1 MAGKKVLLVEGN
13 DDEHVVKNIC
23 GRLDIGKIDSFQQ
36 ADGIEKLLT
45 LLPVQLQESDI
56 SALGVIVD
64 ADTDTEA
71 RWRSISQKLADAG
84 YLNIPDTP
92 NENGTIITDDSDLL
106 LPKVG
111 IWLMPNN
118 QLSGVL
124 EDFLRFLVP
133 SEDKLLPYAK
143 ETIDCL
149 PHQKF
154 SDTHTPK
161 ALMHTWLAWQTE
173 PGKPYG
179 QAIKAR
185 YLDVDLPLGTTFANW
200 LREIFIKE

>member
-23 GRLDIGKIDSFQQ
+23 GRFKIEKIDTFQQ

-64 ADTDTEA
+64 ADTDMEA
-71 RWRSISQKLADAG
+71 RWHSIKQRLAAAG
-84 YLNIPDTP
+84 YSNIPEVPD
-92 NENGTIITDDSDLL
+92 ENGTILTADLDPL

-133 SEDKLLPYAK
+133 PEDTLLSYAK
-143 ETIDCL
+143 ETIDSL
-149 PHQKF
+149 PHKKF
-154 SDTHTPK
+154 SNTHTPK

-200 LREIFIKE
+200 LREIFIEQ